1 MKQEKR
7 YVKYAVT
14 SARGWGWGDTPFEA
28 FFKNP
33 YTLHYCHSNVMKWKD
48 HHFRLFEIHC
58 HEPEVGDN
66 WQIWFQHNDGWVSS
80 HRDDVV
86 CTYVCEDILKPNK
99 WSESRYDT
107 NEVSEYYMERRNRL
121 SGGNRPASPYQ
132 KAPVVANNTVEV

>member
-33 YTLHYCHSNVMKWKD
+33 YTLDYSHSNVMKQID

-66 WQIWFQHNDGWVSS
+66 WQIWFQHDDGWVSS

-86 CTYVCEDILKPNK
+86 CTYVCEDIFKPNQFFRDSK
-99 WSESRYDT
+99 SKK
-107 NEVSEYYMERRNRL
+107 NQISEYYMEKRNRL

-132 KAPVVANNTVEV
+132 KAPTNTVEV